1 MMKRMILV
9 MAVAFVCISFLMIV
23 SCAQKTTTVEP
34 EKPAVTEEKKE
45 TKETKETKEAK
56 ETKETKETKE
66 AQVEKKT
73 EEGKAPTPAREEKTV
88 EVSREEKKQV
98 EKETP
103 KKVEVKQSV
112 VDVDLGMRTFEGEKI
127 YFDYDKSEL
136 RPEARTALK
145 KKAEWLRNNLGFS
158 ARIEGHCDERG
169 TNEYNLALGERRAN
183 AAWRFLNA
191 LGISGSR
198 LTTISYGEER
208 PADPGQNDDA
218 WSKNRRDE
226 FKLLK

>member
-1 MMKRMILV
+1 MMKRMILT
-9 MAVAFVCISFLMIV
+9 MAVAFACISFLMIV
-23 SCAQKTTTVEP
+23 SCATTQTKEEEEVTP
-34 EKPAVTEEKKE
+34 KPAVTEEKKE
-45 TKETKETKEAK
+45 TKETKEE
-56 ETKETKETKE
+56 
-66 AQVEKKT
+66 QVEKKT
-73 EEGKAPTPAREEKTV
+73 EEGKAPTPVREERKV
-88 EVSREEKKQV
+88 EVSREEEKKP
-98 EKETP
+98 EKEAP
-103 KKVEVKQSV
+103 RKVEVKQAV

-136 RPEARTALK
+136 KPEALAVLK
-145 KKAEWLRNNLGFS
+145 KKAEWLRNNPDFS

>member
-1 MMKRMILV
+1 MMKRMILI
-9 MAVAFVCISFLMIV
+9 MAVAFACISFLMIV

-45 TKETKETKEAK
+45 AK
-56 ETKETKETKE
+56 ETKEE
-66 AQVEKKT
+66 QVEKKT
-73 EEGKAPTPAREEKTV
+73 EEAKAPTPEREERKVEAAREE
-88 EVSREEKKQV
+88 EKEP

-103 KKVEVKQSV
+103 KKVEVKQAE

-136 RPEARTALK
+136 KPEARVVLK
-145 KKAEWLRNNLGFS
+145 KKAEWLRNNLDFS

-191 LGISGSR
+191 LGISGGR

-226 FKLLK
+226 FRLLR

>member
-1 MMKRMILV
+1 MMKRMILI
-9 MAVAFVCISFLMIV
+9 MAVAFACTSFLMIV

-45 TKETKETKEAK
+45 AK
-56 ETKETKETKE
+56 EEE
-66 AQVEKKT
+66 VEKKT
-73 EEGKAPTPAREEKTV
+73 EEEKVTTPVREERKV
-88 EVSREEKKQV
+88 EVSREEEKKPG
-98 EKETP
+98 KEMP
-103 KKVEVKQSV
+103 KKVEVKQQE
-112 VDVDLGMRTFEGEKI
+112 VDLDLGMRTFEGEKI
-127 YFDYDKSEL
+127 YFDFDKSEL
-136 RPEARTALK
+136 KPEARAVLK
-145 KKAEWLRNNLGFS
+145 RKAEWLRDNPEFS

-191 LGISGSR
+191 LGISGAR

-208 PADPGQNDDA
+208 PVDPGSNEDA

-226 FKLLK
+226 FRLLR

>member
-1 MMKRMILV
+1 MMKRMILI
-9 MAVAFVCISFLMIV
+9 MAVAFACTSFLMIV

-45 TKETKETKEAK
+45 AK
-56 ETKETKETKE
+56 ETKEE
-66 AQVEKKT
+66 QVEKKT
-73 EEGKAPTPAREEKTV
+73 EEAKAPTPEREERKVEAAREE
-88 EVSREEKKQV
+88 EK
-98 EKETP
+98 EPGKETP
-103 KKVEVKQSV
+103 KKVEVKQAE
-112 VDVDLGMRTFEGEKI
+112 VDVDLGMRTFEGERI
-127 YFDYDKSEL
+127 YFDFDKSEL
-136 RPEARTALK
+136 KPEARAVLR
-145 KKAEWLRNNLGFS
+145 KKAEWLRDNPEFS

-191 LGISGSR
+191 LGISGAR

-226 FKLLK
+226 FRLLR

>member
-1 MMKRMILV
+1 MMKRMILI
-9 MAVAFVCISFLMIV
+9 MAVAFACTSFLMIV

-45 TKETKETKEAK
+45 TKEAK
-56 ETKETKETKE
+56 ETKEG
-66 AQVEKKT
+66 QVEKKT
-73 EEGKAPTPAREEKTV
+73 EEGKAPTPKREETKV
-88 EVSREEKKQV
+88 EASRAEEKQA

-103 KKVEVKQSV
+103 RKVEVKQAE
-112 VDVDLGMRTFEGEKI
+112 VDVDLGMRTFEGERI

-136 RPEARTALK
+136 KPEARAVLK
-145 KKAEWLRNNLGFS
+145 KKAEWLRNNPDFS
-158 ARIEGHCDERG
+158 ARIEGHCDDRV

-208 PADPGQNDDA
+208 PADPGQNQDA
-218 WSKNRRDE
+218 WSKNRRDA

>member
-1 MMKRMILV
+1 MMKRMILI
-9 MAVAFVCISFLMIV
+9 MAVAFACISFLMIV

-45 TKETKETKEAK
+45 TKEAKETKETKEAK
-56 ETKETKETKE
+56 EE
-66 AQVEKKT
+66 QVEKKT
-73 EEGKAPTPAREEKTV
+73 EEGKAPTPKREETKV
-88 EVSREEKKQV
+88 EASRAEEKQA

-103 KKVEVKQSV
+103 RKVEVKQAE
-112 VDVDLGMRTFEGEKI
+112 VDVDLGMRTFEGVKI

-136 RPEARTALK
+136 KPEARAVLK
-145 KKAEWLRNNLGFS
+145 KKAEWLRNNPNFS

-208 PADPGQNDDA
+208 PADPGQNQDA
-218 WSKNRRDE
+218 WSKNRRDA

>member
-1 MMKRMILV
+1 MMKRMILI
-9 MAVAFVCISFLMIV
+9 MAVAFACTSFLMIV

-45 TKETKETKEAK
+45 AK
-56 ETKETKETKE
+56 ETKEE
-66 AQVEKKT
+66 QVEKKT
-73 EEGKAPTPAREEKTV
+73 EEAKAPTPEREERKVEAAREE
-88 EVSREEKKQV
+88 EKEP

-103 KKVEVKQSV
+103 KKVEVKQAE
-112 VDVDLGMRTFEGEKI
+112 VDVDLGMRTFEGERI
-127 YFDYDKSEL
+127 YFDFDKSEL
-136 RPEARTALK
+136 KPEARAVLR
-145 KKAEWLRNNLGFS
+145 KKAEWLRDNPEFS

-191 LGISGSR
+191 LGISGAR

-226 FKLLK
+226 FRLLR

>member
-1 MMKRMILV
+1 MMKRMILI
-9 MAVAFVCISFLMIV
+9 MAVAFACTSFLMIV

-45 TKETKETKEAK
+45 AEEEERK
-56 ETKETKETKE
+56 
-66 AQVEKKT
+66 VEV
-73 EEGKAPTPAREEKTV
+73 ARE
-88 EVSREEKKQV
+88 EEKKQP
-98 EKETP
+98 EKEMP
-103 KKVEVKQSV
+103 KKVEVKQAE

-127 YFDYDKSEL
+127 YFDFDKSEL
-136 RPEARTALK
+136 KPEARGILR
-145 KKAEWLRNNLGFS
+145 KKAEWLRNNPEFS

-191 LGISGSR
+191 LGISGAR

-208 PADPGQNDDA
+208 PADPGQNQDA
-218 WSKNRRDE
+218 WSLNRRDE
-226 FKLLK
+226 FRLLR

>member
-1 MMKRMILV
+1 MMKRMILI
-9 MAVAFVCISFLMIV
+9 MAVAFACTSFLMIV

-45 TKETKETKEAK
+45 AK
-56 ETKETKETKE
+56 ETKEE
-66 AQVEKKT
+66 QVEKKT
-73 EEGKAPTPAREEKTV
+73 EEAKAPTPEREERKVEAAREE
-88 EVSREEKKQV
+88 EK
-98 EKETP
+98 EPGKETP
-103 KKVEVKQSV
+103 KKVEVKQAE

-136 RPEARTALK
+136 KPEARAVLK
-145 KKAEWLRNNLGFS
+145 KKAEWLRDNPEFS

-191 LGISGSR
+191 LGISGAR

-208 PADPGQNDDA
+208 PADPGQNQDA

-226 FKLLK
+226 FRLLK

>member
-1 MMKRMILV
+1 
-9 MAVAFVCISFLMIV
+9 MIV

-45 TKETKETKEAK
+45 AEETKEE
-56 ETKETKETKE
+56 
-66 AQVEKKT
+66 QVEKKT
-73 EEGKAPTPAREEKTV
+73 EEAKAPTPE
-88 EVSREEKKQV
+88 REEKKV
-98 EKETP
+98 EVAREEEEKEPEKETP
-103 KKVEVKQSV
+103 KKVEVKQAE

-136 RPEARTALK
+136 KPEARFVLK
-145 KKAEWLRNNLGFS
+145 RKAEWLRNNPEFS

-208 PADPGQNDDA
+208 PADPEHNQDA

-226 FKLLK
+226 FRLLK

>member
-1 MMKRMILV
+1 MMKRMILI
-9 MAVAFVCISFLMIV
+9 MAVAFACTSFLMIV

-45 TKETKETKEAK
+45 AK
-56 ETKETKETKE
+56 ETKEE
-66 AQVEKKT
+66 QVEKKT
-73 EEGKAPTPAREEKTV
+73 EEAKAPTPEREERKVEAAREE
-88 EVSREEKKQV
+88 EK
-98 EKETP
+98 EPGKETP
-103 KKVEVKQSV
+103 KKVEVKQAE
-112 VDVDLGMRTFEGEKI
+112 VDVDLGMRTFEGERI
-127 YFDYDKSEL
+127 YFDFDKSEL
-136 RPEARTALK
+136 KPEARAVLR
-145 KKAEWLRNNLGFS
+145 KKAEWLRDNPEFS

-191 LGISGSR
+191 LGISGAR

-208 PADPGQNDDA
+208 PADPGQNQDA

-226 FKLLK
+226 FRLLK

>member
-1 MMKRMILV
+1 MMKRMILI
-9 MAVAFVCISFLMIV
+9 MAVAFACTSFLMIV

-45 TKETKETKEAK
+45 AK
-56 ETKETKETKE
+56 ETKEE
-66 AQVEKKT
+66 QVEKKT
-73 EEGKAPTPAREEKTV
+73 EEAKAPTPEREERKVEAAREE
-88 EVSREEKKQV
+88 EKEP

-103 KKVEVKQSV
+103 KKVEVKQAE
-112 VDVDLGMRTFEGEKI
+112 VDVDLGMRTFEGERI
-127 YFDYDKSEL
+127 YFDFDKSEL
-136 RPEARTALK
+136 KPEARAVLR
-145 KKAEWLRNNLGFS
+145 KKAEWLRDNPEFS

-191 LGISGSR
+191 LGISGGR

-208 PADPGQNDDA
+208 PVDPGQNQDA

-226 FKLLK
+226 FRLLR

>member
-1 MMKRMILV
+1 MMKRMILI
-9 MAVAFVCISFLMIV
+9 MAVAFACTSFLMIV

-45 TKETKETKEAK
+45 AK
-56 ETKETKETKE
+56 ETKEE
-66 AQVEKKT
+66 QVEKKT
-73 EEGKAPTPAREEKTV
+73 EEAKAPTPEREERKVEAAREE
-88 EVSREEKKQV
+88 EKEP

-103 KKVEVKQSV
+103 KKVEVKQAE

-136 RPEARTALK
+136 KPEARAVLK
-145 KKAEWLRNNLGFS
+145 KKAEWLRDNPEFS

-191 LGISGSR
+191 LGISGAR

-208 PADPGQNDDA
+208 PADPGQNQDA

-226 FKLLK
+226 FRLLK

>member
-1 MMKRMILV
+1 MMKRMILI

-45 TKETKETKEAK
+45 TKETKE
-56 ETKETKETKE
+56 

-73 EEGKAPTPAREEKTV
+73 EEGKAPTPVREEKTV

-98 EKETP
+98 EKKTP
-103 KKVEVKQSV
+103 KKVEVKQAV

-136 RPEARTALK
+136 KSEARAVLK
-145 KKAEWLRNNLGFS
+145 KKAEWLRNNLDFS